1 MMKNMY
7 LSHLIGKQAQ
17 RFLHIKFPLITVTQ
31 LKKTKKL
38 CILNF
43 PI

>member
-1 MMKNMY
+1 MKNMY
-7 LSHLIGKQAQ
+7 LSHLIGKQAK
-17 RFLHIKFPLITVTQ
+17 RFVYIKFPLITVTQ

-38 CILNF
+38 CILNL